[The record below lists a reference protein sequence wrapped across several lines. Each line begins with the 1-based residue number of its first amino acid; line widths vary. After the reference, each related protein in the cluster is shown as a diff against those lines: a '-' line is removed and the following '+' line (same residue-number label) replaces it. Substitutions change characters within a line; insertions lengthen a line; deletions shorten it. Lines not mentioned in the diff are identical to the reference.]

1 MNAMSELYLQYEDCI
16 RVQKRVIERNRKR
29 LRQAQNSCNASEVQR
44 LNKVLRVLYEEK
56 SELEERAQGLKDYLQ
71 Q

>member
-1 MNAMSELYLQYEDCI
+1 MNSMGDLYLQYEHCI
-16 RVQKRVIERNRKR
+16 RVQKHVIARNRRR
-29 LRQAQNSCNASEVQR
+29 LRQALSTANASEVQR

-56 SELEERAQGLKDYLQ
+56 SELEERAQELREYLQ